1 MSLLVDDFGEIT
13 RDLKKEA
20 IIEEALKGHPNYA
33 IIDVFSRLE
42 NSFEDNLKMFLGH
55 FNDPTI
61 RKRLT
66 YKEVLDAIIFNGVV
80 TNNLNKVVKNTK
92 SMVFLKNDKVSI
104 KPNDLLS
111 LTKNDCQQYAE
122 SFNEIIN
129 KYGPK
134 ITKVVEG
141 CFNDGNNPIITVED
155 KYRVLTPGDD
165 FDDIVINVCKEKVVP
180 SLFNKSDNGLS
191 WNFPKNYIGSILQ
204 TIPIYFDKKN
214 NKRKE
219 YEKWDD
225 RENYLGVYIRKSDEE
240 KEIVL
245 FPDAIRSDVNN
256 DDELKLLI
264 WMVIAHEYAH
274 ALMDE
279 GSEFDDYIDNKSYY
293 NEQEESHANAFALRV
308 LKKYP
313 ITPSQLEFIVD
324 FINNQ
329 PPEYK
334 KGIEVEENSA
344 NIGFDMIK
352 WRTEKIIRQTMEI
365 VWLQMRQYFNYD
377 LDDFYTA
384 FAFSVDYG
392 GKNYTL
398 GEPHSI
404 EWCEG
409 ESYSDM
415 VLTLEQINHFI
426 VDFLLLIESSCDLDT
441 ELRILFTMCGVEEPY
456 GYCVEDIKTH
466 QILLSKRYREQ

>member
-1 MSLLVDDFGEIT
+1 MSLLDDFGDQANQLRWIRESNLYAKIHHDYYDDFVKYYEKNT
-13 RDLKKEA
+13 ANHKIYFSVFDKMDNDDVPEYIANKIKSIVLLDGCTVNVQHDLL
-20 IIEEALKGHPNYA
+20 ALKQ
-33 IIDVFSRLE
+33 
-42 NSFEDNLKMFLGH
+42 
-55 FNDPTI
+55 ND
-61 RKRLT
+61 
-66 YKEVLDAIIFNGVV
+66 A
-80 TNNLNKVVKNTK
+80 
-92 SMVFLKNDKVSI
+92 DKYI
-104 KPNDLLS
+104 E
-111 LTKNDCQQYAE
+111 A
-122 SFNEIIN
+122 FNEIIN

-165 FDDIVINVCKEKVVP
+165 FADIVINVCKEKVVP

-279 GSEFDDYIDNKSYY
+279 GSEFDGWIDNKSYY
-293 NEQEESHANAFALRV
+293 KEQEESHANAFALRV
-308 LKKYP
+308 LKNYH
-313 ITPSQLEFIVD
+313 IAPSQLGFIID

>member
-1 MSLLVDDFGEIT
+1 MSLLDDFEDQANQLRWI
-13 RDLKKEA
+13 RESDLYAKIHHDYYDDFVKYYEKCKTPEDHHVVFSVFDKMDNDDVPEYLA
-20 IIEEALKGHPNYA
+20 NKIKSIVLLDGCTVNVQHDLLALKQNEADKYIKA
-33 IIDVFSRLE
+33 FDKII
-42 NSFEDNLKMFLGH
+42 
-55 FNDPTI
+55 
-61 RKRLT
+61 
-66 YKEVLDAIIFNGVV
+66 A
-80 TNNLNKVVKNTK
+80 
-92 SMVFLKNDKVSI
+92 
-104 KPNDLLS
+104 
-111 LTKNDCQQYAE
+111 
-122 SFNEIIN
+122 
-129 KYGPK
+129 KYGTK
-134 ITKVVEG
+134 ITKVIEG
-141 CFNDGNNPIITVED
+141 SFNDGRNPDITVED
-155 KYRVLTPGDD
+155 KYGVLAPGDD
-165 FDDIVINVCKEKVVP
+165 FADIVTNVCKEKVVP
-180 SLFNKSDNGLS
+180 SLFKKSDNGLS

-204 TIPIYFDKKN
+204 TIPIYFSN
-214 NKRKE
+214 QKE
-219 YEKWDD
+219 YKDNDD
-225 RENYLGVYIRKSDEE
+225 GNYLGVYIRKSDEE
-240 KEIVL
+240 KEIEEKEIVL
-245 FPDAIRSDVNN
+245 FPDVFRRCVNN
-256 DDELKLLI
+256 DDELKLLV
-264 WMVIAHEYAH
+264 WKVIVHEYAH
-274 ALMDE
+274 ALMDA
-279 GSEFDDYIDNKSYY
+279 GSEFDGWIDNKSYY
-293 NEQEESHANAFALRV
+293 KEQEESHANAFALRV

-313 ITPSQLEFIVD
+313 ITPSQLGFIID

-466 QILLSKRYREQ
+466 QILLSKRYKEQ